1 MRPGCPART
10 VVNQCAPDAGA
21 LLPAAAALSILVGC
35 LIAAHHVIGAVVFTV
50 GMPAPVRIRRYGRA
64 ATKAGSQ
71 RLPGLTTSSSTLTTA
86 S

>member
-1 MRPGCPART
+1 MGLGCPAGT
-10 VVNQCAPDAGA
+10 AVNQCAPDAGA
-21 LLPAAAALSILVGC
+21 LLPAAAVSILVGC
-35 LIAAHHVIGAVVFTV
+35 LIAAHHVIGAVVSTV